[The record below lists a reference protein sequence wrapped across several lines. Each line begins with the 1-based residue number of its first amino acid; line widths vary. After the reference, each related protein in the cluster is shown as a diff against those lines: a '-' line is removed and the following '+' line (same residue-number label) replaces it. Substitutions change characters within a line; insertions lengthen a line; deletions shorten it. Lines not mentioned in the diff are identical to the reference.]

1 MGALLSSI
9 RDAEEESKA
18 HVPTP
23 ERPLRDVKGS
33 KVHAPI
39 VPVSIPNRPHNEP
52 LHDAEEESEADVPP
66 PDRPLPDANEQS
78 KVNAP
83 KSKRRALLV
92 GITYKDSTDEVWTPL
107 EYPHD
112 DVDRFRELL
121 ISVYSVHLVSS
132 EN

>member
-9 RDAEEESKA
+9 RDAEEESKS

-23 ERPLRDVKGS
+23 ERPLRNAKEESV
-33 KVHAPI
+33 
-39 VPVSIPNRPHNEP
+39 VPVPTP
-52 LHDAEEESEADVPP
+52 
-66 PDRPLPDANEQS
+66 
-78 KVNAP
+78 
-83 KSKRRALLV
+83 KRRALLV
-92 GITYKDSTDEVWTPL
+92 GISYEGGTDPVWTPL

-132 EN
+132 GS